1 MPASVGLTVGSMRS
15 PPHGVAGRAC
25 GAERAV
31 HRHRVLTVA
40 RPDEPVRLVLQICS
54 MMIGYLLAR
63 VPQHYDGLR
72 AWRATRNPQ
81 SWQAAAREA
90 TVESFVH
97 IRTRTMQP
105 RAIPSMPLIM
115 REVTAILPGTSI

>member
-1 MPASVGLTVGSMRS
+1 MVLQAEL
-15 PPHGVAGRAC
+15 VAQNARYDGR
-25 GAERAV
+25 
-31 HRHRVLTVA
+31 RVLTVA

-90 TVESFVH
+90 TVESFRH
-97 IRTRTMQP
+97 ALCNHGQSNRCH
-105 RAIPSMPLIM
+105 
-115 REVTAILPGTSI
+115 